1 AQAGADALHVTA
13 GHYRSLPSAQ
23 VVLPPM
29 SFPDATFLD
38 FAAGVKKLVRV
49 PVIAVGR
56 LGDPAIATE
65 AVAAGK
71 ADFIALGRTLIA
83 SPQWGAELRRGEANR
98 RRLARHTCLN
108 EKRGRGRLRFVG
120 DTAARPPARF

>member
-1 AQAGADALHVTA
+1 
-13 GHYRSLPSAQ
+13 
-23 VVLPPM
+23 M

-56 LGDPAIATE
+56 LGDPAIASE

-71 ADFIALGRTLIA
+71 ADFIALGRALIA
-83 SPQWGAELRRGEANR
+83 EPQWVEKLRRAEPIRRCLPATRALMRCAGERGSVVLSMLRPVARESSPIAAR
-98 RRLARHTCLN
+98 RRAS
-108 EKRGRGRLRFVG
+108 ESPSS
-120 DTAARPPARF
+120 APAPPA